1 MVFHIG
7 NSIFHLWL
15 NLLRKTSNRRS
26 LEGLLHTSGE
36 NEVLARIDWPPAPPA
51 DPYRA
56 NSAAMRASA
65 SMPASTS
72 SSVLNGE
79 KLNRTAP

>member
-1 MVFHIG
+1 MFHIG

-36 NEVLARIDWPPAPPA
+36 NEVLARID
-51 DPYRA
+51 
-56 NSAAMRASA
+56 
-65 SMPASTS
+65 
-72 SSVLNGE
+72 
-79 KLNRTAP
+79 